1 MPSRPASR
9 TLWPREMMPLAASY
23 SLAEI
28 EEKPS
33 GTRPRQC
40 TISTELG
47 LVKASHH
54 SLLPNLSRLSQAAE
68 LGSVQEIAPRF
79 LWNGFRNDQHLP
91 VSVRACHST

>member
-1 MPSRPASR
+1 
-9 TLWPREMMPLAASY
+9 MMPLAASY

-47 LVKASHH
+47 W
-54 SLLPNLSRLSQAAE
+54 
-68 LGSVQEIAPRF
+68 LGEGIPSFQKKFETA
-79 LWNGFRNDQHLP
+79 
-91 VSVRACHST
+91 